1 MRAMCL
7 LQLEQFPSSF
17 AVVKCF
23 PFLGSYWGTRT
34 PSNYSFTRL
43 KRVVKKESWERKT
56 ESLAWPSQLAL
67 ASLPACFLCCMV
79 HCGISLGARPA
90 GRKGHRWGRRDKSP
104 LPGHA
109 PEALDAGWV
118 RQGSHT
124 GFRAMS
130 PCFCFCPSFRVPES
144 SNYLA
149 PTRSRGFFWAML

>member
-7 LQLEQFPSSF
+7 LHLEQFSFSF
-17 AVVKCF
+17 AVVKCC
-23 PFLGSYWGTRT
+23 PFLDSYWGIRT

-90 GRKGHRWGRRDKSP
+90 GRKGHRWGWRDKSQ
-104 LPGHA
+104 LPGDA
-109 PEALDAGWV
+109 PEALDARLGEA
-118 RQGSHT
+118 RKSHWIS
-124 GFRAMS
+124 GH
-130 PCFCFCPSFRVPES
+130 ES
-144 SNYLA
+144 LLLFL
-149 PTRSRGFFWAML
+149 PKFSRPRI